1 MKKFISGILIAAMLT
16 SVLCAC
22 NNGENQS
29 DTSQSENNA
38 NSSQQTVTTEAV
50 AAQITTQPATEPNYE
65 NTNYVAPIPQKNQ
78 KYKFEEISLDEAA
91 TSSGYSMSDSKFRI
105 TDAYVL
111 GEYLVVSITYSN
123 INSTA
128 FCAYNVIFDLE
139 GNMVANLSN
148 ISLNEGYGKSGQ
160 ICGIYGD
167 CIIIKFDT
175 PIRSEEKFALYN
187 LKTKELK
194 YIDSEYSSPKIDNG
208 VIIFGK
214 NEENLYKYGALDLD
228 LNEIIPA
235 EYDELYLASPKLII
249 AKKGEKYGLID
260 YNNKTVTDFNYKKI
274 INFAGYA
281 SDDYFKYWGQIDFEK
296 NINKYT
302 VALDENDKV
311 VLIDK
316 NGKVFDVNLEILEYN
331 LGDGRVVAQ
340 YNDKTYIKNR
350 EIVTDTDG
358 NIITD
363 AALRGELFPCGFVN
377 GYCITKD
384 NNGVYNLIDNKGK
397 NFYTNSADNYEI
409 SRFYSVDQNGLF
421 EVVYNL
427 KNNDEKVKTE
437 ILDLSG
443 NVAYTIEDKYISPIG
458 KGMFKQLKNE
468 SYKVYKVIAEWG
480 YLSKNQL

>member
-29 DTSQSENNA
+29 DTSQSDNNA
-38 NSSQQTVTTEAV
+38 NLSQQTVTTEAM
-50 AAQITTQPATEPNYE
+50 ATQPATEPNYE

-160 ICGIYGD
+160 IRGIYGD
-167 CIIIKFDT
+167 YTIIEFDT

-194 YIDSEYSSPKIDNG
+194 HIDSEYSSLIIDNG

-235 EYDELYLASPKLII
+235 EYDWLSLASPALFR
-249 AKKGEKYGLID
+249 AKKMKNTGL
-260 YNNKTVTDFNYKKI
+260 
-274 INFAGYA
+274 
-281 SDDYFKYWGQIDFEK
+281 
-296 NINKYT
+296 
-302 VALDENDKV
+302 
-311 VLIDK
+311 
-316 NGKVFDVNLEILEYN
+316 
-331 LGDGRVVAQ
+331 
-340 YNDKTYIKNR
+340 
-350 EIVTDTDG
+350 
-358 NIITD
+358 
-363 AALRGELFPCGFVN
+363 
-377 GYCITKD
+377 
-384 NNGVYNLIDNKGK
+384 
-397 NFYTNSADNYEI
+397 
-409 SRFYSVDQNGLF
+409 
-421 EVVYNL
+421 
-427 KNNDEKVKTE
+427 
-437 ILDLSG
+437 
-443 NVAYTIEDKYISPIG
+443 
-458 KGMFKQLKNE
+458 
-468 SYKVYKVIAEWG
+468 
-480 YLSKNQL
+480 

>member
-38 NSSQQTVTTEAV
+38 NSSQQTVTTEAM
-50 AAQITTQPATEPNYE
+50 ATQITTQSATEPNYE
-65 NTNYVAPIPQKNQ
+65 NINYVAPIPQKNQ

-160 ICGIYGD
+160 IRGIYGD
-167 CIIIKFDT
+167 YTIIEFDT

-194 YIDSEYSSPKIDNG
+194 HIDSEYSSLIIDNG

-235 EYDELYLASPKLII
+235 EYDWLSLASPALFR
-249 AKKGEKYGLID
+249 AKKDEKYGLID
-260 YNNKTVTDFNYKKI
+260 FNNKVVADFNYKKI

-302 VALDENDKV
+302 VALDENDKA

-316 NGKVFDVNLEILEYN
+316 NGKVFDVNLEISEYN

-363 AALRGELFPCGFVN
+363 VALRGELFPCGFVN

-468 SYKVYKVIAEWG
+468 SYNVYKVIAE
-480 YLSKNQL
+480 

>member
-16 SVLCAC
+16 SVLCGC

-29 DTSQSENNA
+29 DTSQSENSA
-38 NSSQQTVTTEAV
+38 NSSQQTVTTEAM
-50 AAQITTQPATEPNYE
+50 AAQIITQPATEPNYE

-148 ISLNEGYGKSGQ
+148 ISLNEGYGKKGQ
-160 ICGIYGD
+160 IRGIYGD
-167 CIIIKFDT
+167 YTIIEFDT

-194 YIDSEYSSPKIDNG
+194 HIDSEYSSLIIDNG

-235 EYDELYLASPKLII
+235 EYDWLSLASPALFR
-249 AKKGEKYGLID
+249 AKKDEKYGLID
-260 YNNKTVTDFNYKKI
+260 FNNKVVADFNYKEI

-316 NGKVFDVNLEILEYN
+316 SGKVFDVNLEISEYN

-443 NVAYTIEDKYISPIG
+443 ND
-458 KGMFKQLKNE
+458 N
-468 SYKVYKVIAEWG
+468 
-480 YLSKNQL
+480 

>member
-1 MKKFISGILIAAMLT
+1 M
-16 SVLCAC
+16 
-22 NNGENQS
+22 
-29 DTSQSENNA
+29 
-38 NSSQQTVTTEAV
+38 
-50 AAQITTQPATEPNYE
+50 
-65 NTNYVAPIPQKNQ
+65 
-78 KYKFEEISLDEAA
+78 
-91 TSSGYSMSDSKFRI
+91 
-105 TDAYVL
+105 
-111 GEYLVVSITYSN
+111 
-123 INSTA
+123 
-128 FCAYNVIFDLE
+128 
-139 GNMVANLSN
+139 
-148 ISLNEGYGKSGQ
+148 
-160 ICGIYGD
+160 
-167 CIIIKFDT
+167 
-175 PIRSEEKFALYN
+175 
-187 LKTKELK
+187 
-194 YIDSEYSSPKIDNG
+194 
-208 VIIFGK
+208 
-214 NEENLYKYGALDLD
+214 
-228 LNEIIPA
+228 
-235 EYDELYLASPKLII
+235 
-249 AKKGEKYGLID
+249 
-260 YNNKTVTDFNYKKI
+260 
-274 INFAGYA
+274 
-281 SDDYFKYWGQIDFEK
+281 
-296 NINKYT
+296 
-302 VALDENDKV
+302 
-311 VLIDK
+311 IDK
-316 NGKVFDVNLEILEYN
+316 NGKVFDVNLEISEYN

-363 AALRGELFPCGFVN
+363 AALRGELFTCGFVN

>member
-1 MKKFISGILIAAMLT
+1 MIIL
-16 SVLCAC
+16 
-22 NNGENQS
+22 
-29 DTSQSENNA
+29 
-38 NSSQQTVTTEAV
+38 
-50 AAQITTQPATEPNYE
+50 
-65 NTNYVAPIPQKNQ
+65 
-78 KYKFEEISLDEAA
+78 
-91 TSSGYSMSDSKFRI
+91 
-105 TDAYVL
+105 
-111 GEYLVVSITYSN
+111 N
-123 INSTA
+123 I
-128 FCAYNVIFDLE
+128 
-139 GNMVANLSN
+139 
-148 ISLNEGYGKSGQ
+148 
-160 ICGIYGD
+160 GD
-167 CIIIKFDT
+167 
-175 PIRSEEKFALYN
+175 
-187 LKTKELK
+187 
-194 YIDSEYSSPKIDNG
+194 
-208 VIIFGK
+208 
-214 NEENLYKYGALDLD
+214 
-228 LNEIIPA
+228 
-235 EYDELYLASPKLII
+235 KLI
-249 AKKGEKYGLID
+249 
-260 YNNKTVTDFNYKKI
+260 
-274 INFAGYA
+274 
-281 SDDYFKYWGQIDFEK
+281 FEK

-316 NGKVFDVNLEILEYN
+316 NGKVFDVNLEIPEYN

-363 AALRGELFPCGFVN
+363 AALRGEFFPCGFVN

-468 SYKVYKVIAEWG
+468 SYKVYKVIAE
-480 YLSKNQL
+480 

>member
-1 MKKFISGILIAAMLT
+1 
-16 SVLCAC
+16 
-22 NNGENQS
+22 
-29 DTSQSENNA
+29 
-38 NSSQQTVTTEAV
+38 
-50 AAQITTQPATEPNYE
+50 
-65 NTNYVAPIPQKNQ
+65 
-78 KYKFEEISLDEAA
+78 
-91 TSSGYSMSDSKFRI
+91 
-105 TDAYVL
+105 
-111 GEYLVVSITYSN
+111 
-123 INSTA
+123 
-128 FCAYNVIFDLE
+128 
-139 GNMVANLSN
+139 
-148 ISLNEGYGKSGQ
+148 
-160 ICGIYGD
+160 
-167 CIIIKFDT
+167 
-175 PIRSEEKFALYN
+175 
-187 LKTKELK
+187 
-194 YIDSEYSSPKIDNG
+194 
-208 VIIFGK
+208 
-214 NEENLYKYGALDLD
+214 
-228 LNEIIPA
+228 
-235 EYDELYLASPKLII
+235 
-249 AKKGEKYGLID
+249 
-260 YNNKTVTDFNYKKI
+260 
-274 INFAGYA
+274 
-281 SDDYFKYWGQIDFEK
+281 
-296 NINKYT
+296 
-302 VALDENDKV
+302 LDENDKV

-316 NGKVFDVNLEILEYN
+316 NGKVFDVNLEIPEYN

-468 SYKVYKVIAEWG
+468 SYKVYKVIAE
-480 YLSKNQL
+480 

>member
-38 NSSQQTVTTEAV
+38 NSSQQTVTTEAM
-50 AAQITTQPATEPNYE
+50 ATQITTQPATEPNYE

-160 ICGIYGD
+160 IRGIYGD
-167 CIIIKFDT
+167 YTIIEFDT

-194 YIDSEYSSPKIDNG
+194 HIDSEYSSPKIDNG

-260 YNNKTVTDFNYKKI
+260 YNNKTVTDFM
-274 INFAGYA
+274 
-281 SDDYFKYWGQIDFEK
+281 Q
-296 NINKYT
+296 
-302 VALDENDKV
+302 
-311 VLIDK
+311 
-316 NGKVFDVNLEILEYN
+316 
-331 LGDGRVVAQ
+331 
-340 YNDKTYIKNR
+340 KT
-350 EIVTDTDG
+350 
-358 NIITD
+358 
-363 AALRGELFPCGFVN
+363 
-377 GYCITKD
+377 
-384 NNGVYNLIDNKGK
+384 
-397 NFYTNSADNYEI
+397 
-409 SRFYSVDQNGLF
+409 Q
-421 EVVYNL
+421 
-427 KNNDEKVKTE
+427 
-437 ILDLSG
+437 
-443 NVAYTIEDKYISPIG
+443 
-458 KGMFKQLKNE
+458 
-468 SYKVYKVIAEWG
+468 
-480 YLSKNQL
+480 

>member
-29 DTSQSENNA
+29 DTSQSDNNA
-38 NSSQQTVTTEAV
+38 NLSQQTVTTEAM
-50 AAQITTQPATEPNYE
+50 ATQPATEPNYE

-160 ICGIYGD
+160 IRGIYGD
-167 CIIIKFDT
+167 YTIIEFDT

-235 EYDELYLASPKLII
+235 EYDWLSLASPALFR
-249 AKKGEKYGLID
+249 AKKDEKYGLID
-260 YNNKTVTDFNYKKI
+260 FNNKVVADFNYKEIIRFDGIYDGGQFKI
-274 INFAGYA
+274 L
-281 SDDYFKYWGQIDFEK
+281 K
-296 NINKYT
+296 
-302 VALDENDKV
+302 
-311 VLIDK
+311 
-316 NGKVFDVNLEILEYN
+316 EI
-331 LGDGRVVAQ
+331 
-340 YNDKTYIKNR
+340 
-350 EIVTDTDG
+350 
-358 NIITD
+358 
-363 AALRGELFPCGFVN
+363 
-377 GYCITKD
+377 
-384 NNGVYNLIDNKGK
+384 
-397 NFYTNSADNYEI
+397 
-409 SRFYSVDQNGLF
+409 
-421 EVVYNL
+421 
-427 KNNDEKVKTE
+427 
-437 ILDLSG
+437 
-443 NVAYTIEDKYISPIG
+443 
-458 KGMFKQLKNE
+458 
-468 SYKVYKVIAEWG
+468 
-480 YLSKNQL
+480 

>member
-38 NSSQQTVTTEAV
+38 NSSQQTVTTEAM

-148 ISLNEGYGKSGQ
+148 ISLNEGYGKKGQ
-160 ICGIYGD
+160 IRGIYGD
-167 CIIIKFDT
+167 YTIIEFDT

-194 YIDSEYSSPKIDNG
+194 HIDSEYSSLIIDNG

-235 EYDELYLASPKLII
+235 EYDWLSLASPALFR
-249 AKKGEKYGLID
+249 AKKDEKYGLID
-260 YNNKTVTDFNYKKI
+260 FNNKVVADFNYKEI
-274 INFAGYA
+274 IRFDGIYDGGAI
-281 SDDYFKYWGQIDFEK
+281 QDFER
-296 NINKYT
+296 NINKQT
-302 VALDENDKV
+302 LAVDEE
-311 VLIDK
+311 
-316 NGKVFDVNLEILEYN
+316 GKVFLIDQKGKISDLKFELSGGNFQYGRIVSQY
-331 LGDGRVVAQ
+331 DGKV
-340 YNDKTYIKNR
+340 YIRN
-350 EIVTDTDG
+350 ENVIFDTDG
-358 NIITD
+358 NVITD
-363 AALRGELFPCGFVN
+363 CLYFGNRGQGNYNRGFTN
-377 GYCITKD
+377 GYCVTED
-384 NNGVYNLIDNKGK
+384 NNKVYNLIDSKGNVIYSK
-397 NFYTNSADNYEI
+397 SEDEYQI
-409 SRFYSVDQNGLF
+409 SDFKSVDQNGLF
-421 EVVYNL
+421 AISYYSES
-427 KNNDEKVKTE
+427 NNDEVKTE
-437 ILDLSG
+437 FIDLRG
-443 NVAYTIEDKYISPIG
+443 NVVYTVQNDWIEQLGYGLFRQHKNKG
-458 KGMFKQLKNE
+458 KDTFYRITVE
-468 SYKVYKVIAEWG
+468 
-480 YLSKNQL
+480 